1 MRMINEFKEFALKG
15 NMMDMATGI
24 IIGAAVSAVVGSL
37 VNDILMPII
46 GLFTGGIDFT
56 NLFVNL
62 GEGNFTSLAAAKEAG
77 AAVFG
82 YGAFIQAF
90 INFLIIAFVI
100 FLIIKGMNVLKK
112 KQEEAPA
119 APSEDIILLREIRDS
134 LNK

>member
-1 MRMINEFKEFALKG
+1 MGMITEFKEFALKG

-56 NLFVNL
+56 NLFINL
-62 GEGNFTSLAAAKEAG
+62 GEGDFSSLAAAKEAG

-82 YGAFIQAF
+82 YGAFIQAI

-100 FLIIKGMNVLKK
+100 FLIIKAMNNMKK
-112 KQEEAPA
+112 KQEKAPA
-119 APSEDIILLREIRDS
+119 APPEDVVLLREIRDS
-134 LNK
+134 LKK

>member
-1 MRMINEFKEFALKG
+1 MGMISEFKAFALKG

-37 VNDILMPII
+37 VDDLFMPII

-56 NLFVNL
+56 NLFVIL
-62 GEGNFTSLAAAKEAG
+62 GEGDFSTLAAAKEAG
-77 AAVFG
+77 ASVFG
-82 YGAFIQAF
+82 YGAFIQAL

-100 FLIIKGMNVLKK
+100 FLIIKAVNNMKK
-112 KQEEAPA
+112 KEEAAPA
-119 APSEDIILLREIRDS
+119 APPEDVVLLREIRDS

>member
-1 MRMINEFKEFALKG
+1 MSMISEFKEFALKG

-24 IIGAAVSAVVGSL
+24 IIGAAISAVVGSL

-62 GEGNFTSLAAAKEAG
+62 GEGDFTSLAAAKEAG

-100 FLIIKGMNVLKK
+100 FLIIKAMNVLKK

-119 APSEDIILLREIRDS
+119 APSEDIILLREIRDN

>member
-1 MRMINEFKEFALKG
+1 MSMASEFKEFALKG

-37 VNDILMPII
+37 VDDLLMPII
-46 GLFTGGIDFT
+46 GLFTGGIDFS
-56 NLFVNL
+56 NLFINL
-62 GEGNFTSLAAAKEAG
+62 GEGDFSTLAAAREAG
-77 AAVFG
+77 ASVFG

-100 FLIIKGMNVLKK
+100 FLIIKAVNNMKK
-112 KQEEAPA
+112 KEEAAPA
-119 APSEDIILLREIRDS
+119 APPEDIVLLREIRDS

>member
-1 MRMINEFKEFALKG
+1 MGMITEFKEFALKG

-46 GLFTGGIDFT
+46 SLFTGGIDFS
-56 NLFVNL
+56 NLFINL
-62 GEGNFTSLAAAKEAG
+62 GEGDFSSLAAAKEAG

-82 YGAFIQAF
+82 YGAFIQAI

-100 FLIIKGMNVLKK
+100 FLIIKAINNMKK
-112 KQEEAPA
+112 KQEKAPA
-119 APSEDIILLREIRDS
+119 APPEDVVLLREIRDS
-134 LNK
+134 LKK